1 MANTT
6 WKVRLIQRGK
16 AKDITISLGP
26 KADKVDVFNAL
37 RRRGI
42 GGEIIRIQKA

>member
-6 WKVRLIQRGK
+6 WKVKLLQRGK
-16 AKDITISLGP
+16 AKEVTISLGP
-26 KADKVDVFNAL
+26 KAEKVDVFNAL

-42 GGEIIRIQKA
+42 GGEILRIQKQ